1 MLWHE
6 IQVQHVNKHA
16 RKASITVLTPQDI
29 HIKDKITLEWMPTMH
44 LTLHR

>member
-16 RKASITVLTPQDI
+16 RKANITVLTPKGS
-29 HIKDKITLEWMPTMH
+29 HIKDKITL
-44 LTLHR
+44 